1 MWADFFAEISVNFC
15 GTRYVE
21 YDLLVKEM
29 EKKLPHID
37 KEIRTKLYFL
47 FNYEG
52 DSIISEISFNHI
64 MKIWSAFS
72 ANDLNNDNELDA
84 FEMKTLFWLY
94 DGKKPNKERVERE
107 KVIMDADGSG
117 TIDRLEW
124 LAYLCS
130 SSLEQQRDYYDFN
143 LRGMF
148 EQADKRKKGELTQPE
163 VIEFLRM
170 DMKTSIERMPQDGLY
185 LLDDIFRKAAVEVF
199 TILMGRTPNGKS
211 DSMDWVTMKNYRHK
225 CRARIEQLE

>member
-1 MWADFFAEISVNFC
+1 M
-15 GTRYVE
+15 
-21 YDLLVKEM
+21 
-29 EKKLPHID
+29 
-37 KEIRTKLYFL
+37 YFL

-52 DSIISEISFNHI
+52 NSIIDEVSYKNI

-84 FEMKTLFWLY
+84 YEMRTLFWLF

-107 KVIMDADGSG
+107 KIIMDADGSG

-130 SSLEQQRDYYDFN
+130 SSFEYEKDYYDFN

-148 EQADKRKKGELTQPE
+148 EAADKKKKGEITQLE
-163 VIEFLRM
+163 VIEFLKLDKASAVEM
-170 DMKTSIERMPQDGLY
+170 MPLDSHY
-185 LLDDIFRKAAVEVF
+185 LLDDYFRKAAVEVF

-211 DSMDWVTMKNYRHK
+211 DSMDWVTMKNYKTK
-225 CRARIEQLE
+225 CRERSELLE

>member
-1 MWADFFAEISVNFC
+1 M
-15 GTRYVE
+15 
-21 YDLLVKEM
+21 
-29 EKKLPHID
+29 
-37 KEIRTKLYFL
+37 YFL

-52 DSIISEISFNHI
+52 NSIIDEVSYKNI

-84 FEMKTLFWLY
+84 YEMRTLFWLF

-107 KVIMDADGSG
+107 KIIMDADGSG

-130 SSLEQQRDYYDFN
+130 SSFEYEKDYYDFN
-143 LRGMF
+143 LRAMF
-148 EQADKRKKGELTQPE
+148 EAADKKKKGEITQLE
-163 VIEFLRM
+163 VIEFLKL
-170 DMKTSIERMPQDGLY
+170 DKASAIEMMPLDSHY
-185 LLDDIFRKAAVEVF
+185 LLDDYLRKAAVEVF

-211 DSMDWVTMKNYRHK
+211 DSMDWVTMKNYKTK
-225 CRARIEQLE
+225 CR